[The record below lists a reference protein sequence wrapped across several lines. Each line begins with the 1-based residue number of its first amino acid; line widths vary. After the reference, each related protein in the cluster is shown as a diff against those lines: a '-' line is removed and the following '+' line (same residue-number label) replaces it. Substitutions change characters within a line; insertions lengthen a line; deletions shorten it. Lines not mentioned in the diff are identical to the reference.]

1 MVMLKKLA
9 HLALQNF
16 LQFAVVIFHNEQSTF
31 IKIYAFDLI
40 FSSLGDLSESVSHSL
55 SSAFR
60 PVIFKSY
67 ERDENFGAKKSENQ
81 NCNSPET
88 GCSEVS
94 TTVDKDEPSGEE
106 TGKEEKYRAGK
117 DQVGKSIQ

>member
-1 MVMLKKLA
+1 
-9 HLALQNF
+9 
-16 LQFAVVIFHNEQSTF
+16 
-31 IKIYAFDLI
+31 
-40 FSSLGDLSESVSHSL
+40 LGDLSESVGHSL

-60 PVIFKSY
+60 PVIFKSNF
-67 ERDENFGAKKSENQ
+67 EREEPTGAGNVRPKPEIQ

-106 TGKEEKYRAGK
+106 SGYFLL
-117 DQVGKSIQ
+117 